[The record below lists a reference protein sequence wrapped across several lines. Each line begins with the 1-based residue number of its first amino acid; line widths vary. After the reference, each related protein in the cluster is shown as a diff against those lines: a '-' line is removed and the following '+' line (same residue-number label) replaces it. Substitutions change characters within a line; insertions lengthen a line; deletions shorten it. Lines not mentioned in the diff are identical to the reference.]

1 MSLLDEDDKILKDSF
16 DSTVID
22 IVCSN
27 PDVTYLG
34 AYVTEDA
41 ALGSSRVRG
50 AKEGIFV
57 VNGNN
62 YGVWYN
68 NKVIYVHH
76 NDLKKYSNIFETIM
90 TGTMS
95 DHIAE
100 CINKRILETM
110 YNMGSKY
117 ETSTNVKPE
126 HVRNVD
132 FRPRR
137 YKF

>member
-1 MSLLDEDDKILKDSF
+1 MSILDSDDKILKDAF
-16 DSTVID
+16 NSTVID

-27 PDVTYLG
+27 PNVTYLG
-34 AYVTEDA
+34 TYNTEDE
-41 ALGSSRVRG
+41 ALMSSRVRD
-50 AKEGIFV
+50 ANQGIFV
-57 VNGNN
+57 VNGDN
-62 YGVWYN
+62 YRVWYN
-68 NKVIYVHH
+68 NEVVYVHH
-76 NDLKKYSNIFETIM
+76 SDLKNNHHIFETIM

-110 YNMGSKY
+110 HNMGSKY

-126 HVRNVD
+126 RVRNVD

-137 YKF
+137 YNF